1 MRESQQAADQVITC
15 ERGVELISESR
26 VISQIDLGY
35 AFLYRL
41 ANEALGEIIVLN
53 SSIGDSVLCMVA
65 GVV

>member
-1 MRESQQAADQVITC
+1 MRESQQAADQVITY